1 MTAPSEQ
8 PTEVTLPLRGEIDL
22 NTADEMLARGTRLLT
37 NCGPDVPLIIDLG
50 AVSFMDSSGL
60 SALVRLRRAAEA
72 KDAQLLLRDVPDR
85 VRTVLRLTGLSEH
98 FPTMS

>member
-8 PTEVTLPLRGEIDL
+8 PSPVTLPLRGEIDL
-22 NTADEMLARGTRLLT
+22 NTADELLT
-37 NCGPDVPLIIDLG
+37 RGRMLLAQCGPDTPLVVDLG

-72 KDAQLLLRDVPDR
+72 NGTPLLLRDVPDR
-85 VRTVLRLTGLSEH
+85 VGTVLRLTGMSEY
-98 FPTMS
+98 FPTTD